1 MCWPHFLLGFNI
13 GDIVALIV
21 LAYLIGKAYLQQL

>member
-13 GDIVALIV
+13 GAIVALVV
-21 LAYLIGKAYLQQL
+21 LAYLIGKAYLRQL